1 MSTLIVTGGNIN
13 TEFLKKILEEN
24 KFETIIAAD
33 KGLEA
38 LNKINVMPNYII
50 GDFDSVNKTT
60 LNQYENKNIEIT
72 YLKPEKDFTD
82 THMAIK
88 LAIEKRAKHI
98 TIIGATG
105 TRMDHT
111 LANIHALNEA
121 LQNNVPTEIINEN
134 NIIMLINKKAKL
146 IKNTNYKY
154 VSIIPLTTKIT
165 GVTLKGF
172 KYNIENATINLGESI
187 GVSNEQIE
195 QEALIEIKEGIAILI
210 YSKD

>member
-13 TEFLKKILEEN
+13 TEFLKETLEKTE
-24 KFETIIAAD
+24 FETIIAAD

-111 LANIHALNEA
+111 LANIHVLKEA

-134 NIIMLINKKAKL
+134 NIIMLINRKAKL

>member
-1 MSTLIVTGGNIN
+1 MSTLIVTGGNVN

-111 LANIHALNEA
+111 LANIHILNEA

-134 NIIMLINKKAKL
+134 NRIMLINRKAKL

>member
-13 TEFLKKILEEN
+13 TEFLKGTLEKTE
-24 KFETIIAAD
+24 FETIIAVD

-50 GDFDSVNKTT
+50 GDFDSVNKAT

-111 LANIHALNEA
+111 LANIHVLNEA

-134 NIIMLINKKAKL
+134 NRIMLINRKVKL

>member
-13 TEFLKKILEEN
+13 TEFLKETLEKTE
-24 KFETIIAAD
+24 FETIIAAD

-60 LNQYENKNIEIT
+60 LNQYKDKNIEIT

-111 LANIHALNEA
+111 LANIHILNET

-134 NIIMLINKKAKL
+134 NRIMLINRKAKL

-172 KYNIENATINLGESI
+172 KYNIENTTINLGESI

>member
-1 MSTLIVTGGNIN
+1 MSTLIVTGGNVN

-38 LNKINVMPNYII
+38 LNKINVMPKYII

-111 LANIHALNEA
+111 LANIHALNET

-134 NIIMLINKKAKL
+134 NRIMLINKKAKL

-165 GVTLKGF
+165 GLTLKGF

>member
-1 MSTLIVTGGNIN
+1 MSTLIVTGGNVN

-24 KFETIIAAD
+24 KFETIVAAD

-111 LANIHALNEA
+111 LANIHALNET

-146 IKNTNYKY
+146 IKN
-154 VSIIPLTTKIT
+154 IT
-165 GVTLKGF
+165 I
-172 KYNIENATINLGESI
+172 YNWHFT
-187 GVSNEQIE
+187 
-195 QEALIEIKEGIAILI
+195 
-210 YSKD
+210 

>member
-1 MSTLIVTGGNIN
+1 MSTLIVTGGNVN

-24 KFETIIAAD
+24 KFETIVAAD

-111 LANIHALNEA
+111 LANIHALNET

>member
-1 MSTLIVTGGNIN
+1 MSTLIVTGGNVN

-111 LANIHALNEA
+111 LANIHALNET

-134 NIIMLINKKAKL
+134 NKIMLINKKAKL

>member
-1 MSTLIVTGGNIN
+1 MSTLIVTGGNVN

-111 LANIHALNEA
+111 LANIHILNET
-121 LQNNVPTEIINEN
+121 LQNNVPTEIINEHN
-134 NIIMLINKKAKL
+134 RIMLINKKAKL